1 MPSSQQLTVIMSDTV
16 IRCSL
21 CRARPPAERSDS
33 MGQVVC
39 LVFLFTICMCFVE
52 VIAIRFVL
60 FYYLVLPRVAY
71 LAWDGSAIIASVIIP
86 AIFAVVC

>member
-21 CRARPPAERSDS
+21 CRARPPTERSDS

-39 LVFLFTICMCFVE
+39 LVSLFTNNMCFVD
-52 VIAIRFVL
+52 VIAICSEL

-71 LAWDGSAIIASVIIP
+71 LAWHGSEMQ
-86 AIFAVVC
+86 

>member
-21 CRARPPAERSDS
+21 CRARTPTERSDS

-39 LVFLFTICMCFVE
+39 LVFLFTNCVCFVE
-52 VIAIRFVL
+52 VSAIRSVL
-60 FYYLVLPRVAY
+60 FYHLVLPRVAD
-71 LAWDGSAIIASVIIP
+71 LAWHGSAML
-86 AIFAVVC
+86 